1 MGSRHRVG
9 SWATTS
15 LVVALLLVVTGQLLE
30 HSRVLPFWGGLIMAF
45 GEASLVGGLADWFAV
60 RALFTHPLGIRL
72 FPHTALIPRNRQR
85 IVQEIC
91 NLVENQWLPKE
102 MISARIESF
111 DFVGQGLMPLVA
123 TLRPTL
129 PEVLRTVATDLLRDV
144 EPNRVSAFL
153 AQVTGSSIPPE
164 KVVPFLADLLQRLR
178 DETLLRTFLRE
189 LTGRLKVWADS
200 PRCRA
205 VILDHLQRAAQ
216 EYKQR
221 DLVKRFTTWLA
232 QVSGGLDLDTAAGVL
247 QGQLQRFAEAQASD
261 QGDLPLLLRDGL
273 AELEQRLRD
282 DPEFGRRVQEWML
295 QLRDSELLEGVLAS
309 VVTALQAEG
318 LRLLAGL
325 DSEVLNWAVQRLQDW
340 VERVAA
346 DPETQAWVND
356 WCRRKAGAL
365 LEQHHGLIGLLVREQ
380 LDRLSDARL
389 TTMIE
394 EKVGE
399 DLNWIRINGAVVGGV
414 VGVGLYLTMTL
425 LTRMLGWS

>member
-15 LVVALLLVVTGQLLE
+15 LVLAAVLVLTGLTLE
-30 HSRVLPFWGGLIMAF
+30 RTHVIPFWGGLIMAF
-45 GEASLVGGLADWFAV
+45 GEAALVGGLADWFAV

-72 FPHTALIPRNRQR
+72 FPHTALIPRNRRR
-85 IVQEIC
+85 IVREIC

-102 MISARIESF
+102 MLRARIDAF

-123 TLRPTL
+123 TLKPTL
-129 PEVLRTVATDLLRDV
+129 PEVLRTVALDLLRDV
-144 EPNRVSAFL
+144 EPERLAAFL
-153 AQVTGSSIPPE
+153 SQVSGSSIPRD

-178 DETLLRTFLRE
+178 DETWLRTLMRE
-189 LTGRLKVWADS
+189 LIRRLKVWADS

-232 QVSGGLDLDTAAGVL
+232 QVSGGLDLETAAGVL
-247 QGQLQRFAEAQASD
+247 QLQLQRFAETQGEEQSD
-261 QGDLPLLLRDGL
+261 LNMLVRDAL
-273 AELEQRLRD
+273 ADLEQRLRA
-282 DPEFGRRVQEWML
+282 DPAFGRRVEDWVVQV
-295 QLRDSELLEGVLAS
+295 RDSELLHGVLAS
-309 VVTALQAEG
+309 VVAALKTEG
-318 LRLLAGL
+318 LRILDGL
-325 DSEVLNWAVQRLQDW
+325 DSEVLHWAVQRLQDW
-340 VERVAA
+340 LDRLAA

-356 WCRRKAGAL
+356 WCRRKAAAL

-380 LDRLSDARL
+380 LDRLSDERL

-399 DLNWIRINGAVVGGV
+399 DLNWIRINGAVVGGA
-414 VGVGLYLTMTL
+414 VGVALYLVNTL
-425 LTRMLGWS
+425 LTVLVLRS